1 MERLGSGPTPTVTA
15 FRRAGGSGAG
25 GAPSAEAERLCC
37 GTASRYI
44 RALALVGIYVVS
56 EGAPTRRVISTSP
69 SLAGWPG
76 VTRKEGPAPPALAAA
91 QEEAWLGRTCCCC
104 WLSLVLLAISRMLC
118 SVAVSGVMLQTVSV
132 CLTVAEKGRKITLPL
147 LLLLPFP
154 LPLLWPLPVP
164 PCLSPSPSPSLPG
177 IKPAST
183 AERPTTLTNKRNTL
197 RMSAAEKKVSRASAL
212 SRISA
217 ESGQNLGRI
226 WAESGQNQR

>member
-164 PCLSPSPSPSLPG
+164 PCFRLRLRLRLCQESNPRLRLNV
-177 IKPAST
+177 
-183 AERPTTLTNKRNTL
+183 RPP
-197 RMSAAEKKVSRASAL
+197 
-212 SRISA
+212 
-217 ESGQNLGRI
+217 
-226 WAESGQNQR
+226 